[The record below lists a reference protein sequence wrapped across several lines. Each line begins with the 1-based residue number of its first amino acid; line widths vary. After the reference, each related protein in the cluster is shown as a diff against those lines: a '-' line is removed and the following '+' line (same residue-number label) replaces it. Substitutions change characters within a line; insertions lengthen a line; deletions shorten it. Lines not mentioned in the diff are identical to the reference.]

1 MKHVSTLDI
10 KTDGDLKVKK
20 HTLVI
25 TSYEARSNSK
35 AKVKDEEQVSSNHIT
50 IREANDLEAKVEP
63 VEVLKTL
70 DDGGQATVDKLKEVN
85 LRSKEDSCPI
95 YVSTMLT
102 AERKARL

>member
-1 MKHVSTLDI
+1 
-10 KTDGDLKVKK
+10 
-20 HTLVI
+20 
-25 TSYEARSNSK
+25 
-35 AKVKDEEQVSSNHIT
+35 
-50 IREANDLEAKVEP
+50 LEAKVEP